1 MNRIGRRLLVGGMT
15 TPRGWIVRAWLILIT
30 LLVLHLL
37 GWREETRIIS
47 GTGAPKDLAGEL
59 AALRGV
65 IYGFVY
71 FLGVIVAPILILG
84 AAIRLFIAPV
94 FKP

>member
-1 MNRIGRRLLVGGMT
+1 MWT
-15 TPRGWIVRAWLILIT
+15 TRGWVVRALLILAM
-30 LLVLHLL
+30 LAVLYLL
-37 GWREETRIIS
+37 GWRADTRIIS

-65 IYGFVY
+65 IYGLVY

-84 AAIRLFIAPV
+84 AGIRWVLEHVLARGNAT
-94 FKP
+94 